1 MALGLREHNL
11 EPVVVEQTG
20 GDDEPVRV
28 EALPGTAVSC
38 DASLAS
44 GWFSLPSSGFS
55 QGWIAKSLERLRPE
69 SDWP

>member
-1 MALGLREHNL
+1 MALGLRVHNL

-44 GWFSLPSSGFS
+44 GWFSLLSSGV
-55 QGWIAKSLERLRPE
+55 
-69 SDWP
+69 